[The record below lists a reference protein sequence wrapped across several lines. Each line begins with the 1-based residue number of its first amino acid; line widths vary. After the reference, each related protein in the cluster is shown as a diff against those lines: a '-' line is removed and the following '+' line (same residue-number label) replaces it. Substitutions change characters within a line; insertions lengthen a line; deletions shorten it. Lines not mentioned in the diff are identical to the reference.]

1 MGERGGG
8 SGAQPGARLT
18 GRLRQVA
25 VPVDD
30 VERAVGFYRDVLGLR
45 HVATYGDLAFFDLD
59 GVRLLL
65 ERSESSERSGA
76 HVLYLDVD
84 DIDASHAA
92 LRERGVAFVDEPH
105 LIFADQ
111 AGTFGP
117 AGEEEWMA
125 FLHDTEGNLLALA
138 TRR

>member
-1 MGERGGG
+1 MADDQVQMRG
-8 SGAQPGARLT
+8 
-18 GRLRQVA
+18 LRQVA
-25 VPVDD
+25 LPATD

-59 GVRLLL
+59 GVRLLV
-65 ERSESSERSGA
+65 ERNESEARSDA
-76 HVLYLDVD
+76 YVLYLTVD
-84 DIDASHAA
+84 DIDAAWAA
-92 LRERGVAFVDEPH
+92 LRDRGVAFVDEPH
-105 LIFADQ
+105 LIFPDQ

-125 FLHDTEGNLLALA
+125 FFHDSEGNLLALS